1 MAKKKTSTQIRSEAM
16 KRSWAE
22 RRNSPMREQ
31 ARKRSNELGDKVSRQ
46 DLKSKPK
53 GEPKFWILWGP
64 LSEKPPRVKFGT
76 LDHVQK
82 VADIMVEKYHQP
94 YYIMESV
101 QKHAFGKPE
110 VVKYDGPPAKE
121 PVAEPAPR
129 LQPPGLT
136 VTNQKRCPLKHFEE
150 FNVMERI
157 PPPLSMQGQ
166 PWDRAQDEK
175 LIRLWINGA
184 RDIRILA
191 ERMGRSELAIEY
203 RLSTLGVLCAEKP

>member
-1 MAKKKTSTQIRSEAM
+1 MTKKKTSTQIRSEAM

-31 ARKRSNELGDKVSRQ
+31 ARKRTEQ
-46 DLKSKPK
+46 PKPK

-64 LSEKPPRVKFGT
+64 LSDKPPRVKFGT

-110 VVKYDGPPAKE
+110 IVKYDGPPAKE
-121 PVAEPAPR
+121 PVAEPAPL

-157 PPPLSMQGQ
+157 PPLLSMQGQ

-175 LIRLWINGA
+175 LYQLWQSGYRHIPE
-184 RDIRILA
+184 LA
-191 ERMGRSELAIEY
+191 KRMGRSELAIEY
-203 RLSTLGVLCAEKP
+203 RLSTLGILCVEKP